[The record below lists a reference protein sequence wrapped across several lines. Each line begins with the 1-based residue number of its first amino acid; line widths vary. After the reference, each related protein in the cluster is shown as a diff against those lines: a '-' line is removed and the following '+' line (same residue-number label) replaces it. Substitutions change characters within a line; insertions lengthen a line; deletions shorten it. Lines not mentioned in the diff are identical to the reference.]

1 MENSNT
7 ICRFAVYMETVA
19 YKYGGAEAYTASL
32 IESLQGL
39 YPDSHITLI
48 TERLRHRNKLSADE
62 LLEMQNKAYG
72 TAIKNEN
79 FSVAYFK
86 FEKIDENK
94 EKSRLRRYFL
104 IIKKELIAI
113 SRFKAI
119 KKLSRGAD
127 IFINASFN
135 IISGGAK
142 KNICI
147 VYFPRHPSVSSGI
160 NARLAYFKRQAKKR
174 DALYQTSYCLYLPI
188 SFFTAGWLRSYWQIP
203 DEKIRIVYPP
213 VKMIA
218 GGGTKDGRQIL
229 ICGRFNRDK
238 KTDILVNA
246 FNASEFLSENARL
259 VVAGSA
265 VGEDELFIE
274 ELRRGSPQNVSF
286 ALDPDRETLERLY
299 SSSSFFWH
307 AMGLGTEEP
316 SRFEHF
322 GITTVEA
329 MSAGCV
335 PIVINKGG
343 QKEIVE
349 EGCGKRWD
357 TAEELVEMTELLI
370 KEPERAEALR
380 QKCAERAR
388 MFNADSFRESV
399 RKILSE
405 LGCA

>member
-1 MENSNT
+1 MSKSVT
-7 ICRFAVYMETVA
+7 KFAVYMEMIA
-19 YKYGGAEAYTASL
+19 YKYGGAEAYAASL
-32 IESLQGL
+32 IESLQRL
-39 YPDSHITLI
+39 YPNSHITLI
-48 TERLRHRNKLSADE
+48 TERLWHRKALSADE

-72 TAIKNEN
+72 TTIKNEN
-79 FSVAYFK
+79 FSVAYFD
-86 FEKIDENK
+86 FEKVHVNK
-94 EKSRLRRYFL
+94 EKSKLWRYFL

-113 SRFKAI
+113 RRFKAI
-119 KKLSRGAD
+119 RKLSMGAD
-127 IFINASFN
+127 VFVNASSN
-135 IISGGAK
+135 IASGSAK

-147 VYFPRHPSVSSGI
+147 VHFPRRPTAYSGI
-160 NARLAYFKRQAKKR
+160 NKLLPYFKRQAKKC
-174 DALYQTSYCLYLPI
+174 DELYQSSYCLYMPN
-188 SFFTAGWLRSYWQIP
+188 SYFTADFLRSYWQIP
-203 DEKIRIVYPP
+203 DAKIRVLYPP

-218 GGGTKDGRQIL
+218 GGSIKDGRQIL
-229 ICGRFNRDK
+229 VCGRFNRDK

-246 FNASEFLSENARL
+246 FNVSEFLSENARL

-286 ALDPDRETLERLY
+286 VLDPDRETLERLY

-307 AMGLGTEEP
+307 AMGFGTEE
-316 SRFEHF
+316 SSKFEHF

-343 QKEIVE
+343 QKESVE
-349 EGCGKRWD
+349 ESCGIRWD
-357 TAEELVEMTELLI
+357 TVEELIEMTERLI

-380 QKCAERAR
+380 QKCTERAR

-405 LGCA
+405 FGCA